1 MKKVTI
7 WLLLILVIGGGIG
20 GYFWLQDRRTQSQE
34 DNIIRTTQVARENL
48 EITVSASGNVIANQK
63 ADLRFDTPGKVAK
76 VHVEVGDRVRAGQEL
91 ARLDTGDLERAV
103 RQAEISLEQAK
114 LDLQELLEPAREEDL
129 DLAQLTLNQAGQALE
144 VARIGKESAQA
155 EAQEMMR
162 QAQQARDTALNNYN
176 AEKDK
181 PWADKLETI
190 YIEAEGQLGITQVNA
205 ELKIQQAEDQWL
217 NAYNRY
223 MQAKDNLQK
232 LEEGVDEEQ
241 IRQTELQI
249 EQAELNFE
257 KAQETLDKALLKA
270 TFSGV
275 VATVNLQEGVQTPA
289 TLPAITL
296 VDDAQFYIDTSIDET
311 DISKVG
317 LNLPVTVTLDA
328 YPEVE
333 LQGIVESVAPA
344 SVDTGG
350 VIAYPVRVHLTPT
363 EDTEVRDGMTASVII
378 QTSKLEDVL
387 LIPNWAIRTDQT
399 TGETYVYCQCQED
412 GTEHLKRFP
421 IALGERNENFTQVL
435 SGLEENATVALVV
448 EERNLLEFTGPPSR

>member
-1 MKKVTI
+1 MKKVAI
-7 WLLLILVIGGGIG
+7 LLLVILVIGGGIG
-20 GYFWLQDRRTQSQE
+20 GYFWMRDRQTQSQE
-34 DNIIRTTQVARENL
+34 DNIIRTAQVTRGDL

-63 ADLRFDTPGKVAK
+63 ADLRFDTPGKVVQ
-76 VHVEVGDRVRAGQEL
+76 VHVEVSDRVKAGQEL
-91 ARLDTGDLERAV
+91 ARLDTGDLERAM

-114 LDLQELLEPAREEDL
+114 LNLQELLEPARTEDL
-129 DLAQLTLNQAGQALE
+129 DLAQLTLNQAAQALE
-144 VARIGKESAQA
+144 VARIGKESAQS

-181 PWADKLETI
+181 PWADKLETT

-205 ELKIQQAEDQWL
+205 ELKIQQAQDQWL

-241 IRQTELQI
+241 IRQAELQI
-249 EQAELNFE
+249 EQAELNLE
-257 KAQETLDKALLKA
+257 KAQEALDKAILKA

-289 TLPAITL
+289 TLPAVTI
-296 VDDAQFYIDTSIDET
+296 VDDAEFYIDTSIDET
-311 DISKVG
+311 DISKVSV
-317 LNLPVTVTLDA
+317 NLPVTVTLDA
-328 YPEVE
+328 YPEVA

-344 SVDTGG
+344 SVNTGG

-363 EDTEVRDGMTASVII
+363 ENAEVREGMTASVII
-378 QTSKLEDVL
+378 QTSRLEDVL
-387 LIPNWAIRTDQT
+387 LIPNWAIRTDQA
-399 TGETYVYCQCQED
+399 TGETYVYCKCEEN
-412 GTEHLKRFP
+412 GTESLRRFP
-421 IALGERNENFTQVL
+421 VTLGERNENFTQTL
-435 SGLEENATVALVV
+435 SGLEEDTTVALVV